1 LGRAGHIDPPSPSH
15 LERLG
20 LLNGI
25 VQETMRVHSSG
36 MTSSLEAA
44 RSSLTPY
51 NIVGLNTRTAL
62 KDCSLPTGGG
72 LTGTSPIGILVGTT
86 LGKSSSLSMLL
97 SKSKSILTSD
107 MQQSWVSTACTVAP
121 KFTAPML
128 MSSIRI
134 AGTTTGRRAHGH
146 SIRSIAD
153 RVYVWERTWL

>member
-20 LLNGI
+20 LLNRI

-72 LTGTSPIGILVGTT
+72 LTGTSPIDILAGTT
-86 LGKSSSLSMLL
+86 PGKSSSLSVFL
-97 SKSKSILTSD
+97 SNGIFVLT
-107 MQQSWVSTACTVAP
+107 
-121 KFTAPML
+121 
-128 MSSIRI
+128 
-134 AGTTTGRRAHGH
+134 
-146 SIRSIAD
+146 
-153 RVYVWERTWL
+153 